1 MIINLPPD
9 SVATAIA
16 TINEAG
22 VRIANTLEQELSLVI
37 ATVAPISA
45 EFWSDPRIGLGGA
58 ALLQKLSQH
67 VQLVG
72 QHYPEAMNSTLMSAG
87 NGLSPNQDGTVTY
100 TSPVP
105 TPPNPEPEGGSE

>member
-1 MIINLPPD
+1 MIINLPSDP
-9 SVATAIA
+9 VAAAIA

-45 EFWSDPRIGLGGA
+45 EFWSDPRIGPGGV

-100 TSPVP
+100 T
-105 TPPNPEPEGGSE
+105 PPAPPPEPPAEGGGE